1 LKIFGPLYER
11 TLGWARHRHAPA
23 YLTGLSFVEAIIFP
37 VMPEVMLAPMCV
49 AKPKSG
55 FWFATLSLA
64 GSMAGALVG
73 YALGHYAFEALKPVF
88 ASLGMLHGIES
99 GISVVQAKMAE
110 SPWAVFTFL
119 VLGGFMPIPMKVFT
133 WASGI
138 VGVPMLQ
145 YFLSMLIGRGKR
157 VFLLALAIRIGGPR
171 AEAMLRRYIEP
182 IGWIATVLLLA
193 LVAWVIWKARQGV

>member
-1 LKIFGPLYER
+1 MS
-11 TLGWARHRHAPA
+11 WARHRHAPA

-49 AKPKSG
+49 AQPKRG
-55 FWFATLSLA
+55 MWFATLSLF
-64 GSMAGALVG
+64 GSMVGALVG
-73 YALGHYAFEALKPVF
+73 YALGHYAFEALKPMF
-88 ASLGMLHGIES
+88 AAMGMLNSIES
-99 GISVVQAKMAE
+99 GIAVVQAKMAE

-145 YFLSMLIGRGKR
+145 YVLSMFIGRGKR
-157 VFLLALAIRIGGPR
+157 VYLLALAIRIGGPR
-171 AEAMLRRYIEP
+171 AEAALRRYIEP
-182 IGWIATVLLLA
+182 VGWVATVLVAA
-193 LVAWVIWKARQGV
+193 LVTWVIWKAKFAP